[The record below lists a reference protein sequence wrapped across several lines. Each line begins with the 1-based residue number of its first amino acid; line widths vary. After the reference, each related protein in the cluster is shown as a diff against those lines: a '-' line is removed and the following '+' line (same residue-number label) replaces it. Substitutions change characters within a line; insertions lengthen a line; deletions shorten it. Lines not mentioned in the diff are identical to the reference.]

1 MSENKAE
8 WEQWTIE
15 DAGNGKV
22 ILCGAHGKNLQAHDN
37 GSVGMSK
44 NKLDWEQWTVEIA
57 GDDNDSSRG
66 SSRGMSG
73 ASARDNSDIIGK
85 RVILCGAHGKNLQ
98 AHGSGS
104 VDMSENKAEWEQWTI
119 EDAGNGKVILC
130 GAHGKNLQAHGS
142 GSVDMSENKL
152 DWEQWTVEIA

>member
-1 MSENKAE
+1 M
-8 WEQWTIE
+8 QP
-15 DAGNGKV
+15 V
-22 ILCGAHGKNLQAHDN
+22 VQP
-37 GSVGMSK
+37 
-44 NKLDWEQWTVEIA
+44 IA
-57 GDDNDSSRG
+57 TQVAPIQPIVVQPTRE
-66 SSRGMSG
+66 
-73 ASARDNSDIIGK
+73 NSDIIGN